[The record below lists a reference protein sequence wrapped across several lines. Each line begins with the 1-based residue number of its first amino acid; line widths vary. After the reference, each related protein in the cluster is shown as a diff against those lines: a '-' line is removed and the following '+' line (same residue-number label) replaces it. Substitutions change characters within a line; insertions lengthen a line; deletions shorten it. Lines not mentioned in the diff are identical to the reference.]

1 MDLSVGFRRLFIII
15 AKQESSISEKLKVTI
30 LYSKD
35 YDGTGL
41 CEASLAPLYITSEK
55 VPENIDLGF
64 RKEKRRDVK
73 SKHWV
78 TLWLTASGLEERLR
92 LLSVQHKI

>member
-1 MDLSVGFRRLFIII
+1 MGCLGKPAITSLSLPLGPSAWIKPVGFRRLFIII

-41 CEASLAPLYITSEK
+41 CEASLAPLYI
-55 VPENIDLGF
+55 G
-64 RKEKRRDVK
+64 
-73 SKHWV
+73 
-78 TLWLTASGLEERLR
+78 
-92 LLSVQHKI
+92 

>member
-35 YDGTGL
+35 CAEGICLVLAYP
-41 CEASLAPLYITSEK
+41 SLIY
-55 VPENIDLGF
+55 
-64 RKEKRRDVK
+64 
-73 SKHWV
+73 
-78 TLWLTASGLEERLR
+78 RLNPKPK
-92 LLSVQHKI
+92 Q